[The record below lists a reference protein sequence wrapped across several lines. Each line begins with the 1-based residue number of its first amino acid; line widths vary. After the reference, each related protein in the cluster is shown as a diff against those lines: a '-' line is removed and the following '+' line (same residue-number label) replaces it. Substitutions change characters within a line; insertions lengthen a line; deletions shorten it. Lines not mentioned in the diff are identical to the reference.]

1 MLSTSTDW
9 GTGWGLTWKGS
20 REMGKG
26 SCELGLE
33 GAEIGEGGDTGSMG
47 RGRGQE
53 AWRGGKWIGQWGFG
67 AVIPP

>member
-33 GAEIGEGGDTGSMG
+33 GAGVGEGDDPGNMGGGRRPGEVGSG
-47 RGRGQE
+47 
-53 AWRGGKWIGQWGFG
+53 
-67 AVIPP
+67 